1 MWALGTKLALFPFF
15 ISHFISQKKKKY
27 ISLKFSRQNH
37 TLKLKKKKAKNL
49 CGYVTESEHKF

>member
-15 ISHFISQKKKKY
+15 ISHFISQKKKS

-37 TLKLKKKKAKNL
+37 TLKLKKKKSKKPLWVCNRI
-49 CGYVTESEHKF
+49 